1 MSEKRQGT
9 LADRTVDYG
18 LAAMGHRD
26 TLPRTSA
33 GRHIGDQL
41 LRSATS
47 VAANYAEA
55 TEAESPA
62 DFVHKL
68 KISMKELK
76 ESRVWLLFAS
86 RLVPGDAVEALH
98 RESRELMLML
108 ISPADRRPKGS
119 LDGVRKHQYRDGP
132 RSAGQDNR
140 SVGSMPKQKK
150 EIGRERLED
159 PERPN
164 EVK

>member
-1 MSEKRQGT
+1 MQEGKPKR
-9 LADRTVDYG
+9 LAERTVDYG
-18 LAAMGHRD
+18 LAAMWYCD
-26 TLPRTSA
+26 TLPRTAA

-68 KISMKELK
+68 RIAMKELK

-86 RLVPGDAVEALH
+86 RLIPGDAVEAL
-98 RESRELMLML
+98 RTESRELMLML
-108 ISPADRRPKGS
+108 GASINTVTARARQG
-119 LDGVRKHQYRDGP
+119 GTIE
-132 RSAGQDNR
+132 A
-140 SVGSMPKQKK
+140 
-150 EIGRERLED
+150 
-159 PERPN
+159 
-164 EVK
+164 

>member
-1 MSEKRQGT
+1 M
-9 LADRTVDYG
+9 LF
-18 LAAMGHRD
+18 
-26 TLPRTSA
+26 A
-33 GRHIGDQL
+33 GCWL
-41 LRSATS
+41 LKHFARSAS
-47 VAANYAEA
+47 
-55 TEAESPA
+55 SPA

-68 KISMKELK
+68 KIAMKELK

-86 RLVPGDAVEALH
+86 RLVPGDAVEALR

-108 ISPADRRPKGS
+108 ISPADRRQKGS
-119 LDGVRKHQYRDGP
+119 LDGVRKHQYRYGP
-132 RSAGQDNR
+132 RSAGQGNR

>member
-1 MSEKRQGT
+1 MQEGKPKR
-9 LADRTVDYG
+9 LAERTVDYG
-18 LAAMGHRD
+18 LAAMDYCD
-26 TLPRTSA
+26 TLPRTAA

-68 KISMKELK
+68 KIAMKELK

-86 RLVPGDAVEALH
+86 RIVPGNAVEAL
-98 RESRELMLML
+98 RTESRELMLMFGAS
-108 ISPADRRPKGS
+108 INTATAHAR
-119 LDGVRKHQYRDGP
+119 Q
-132 RSAGQDNR
+132 
-140 SVGSMPKQKK
+140 
-150 EIGRERLED
+150 GRTIEA
-159 PERPN
+159 
-164 EVK
+164 

>member
-1 MSEKRQGT
+1 MQEGKPKG
-9 LADRTVDYG
+9 LAERTVDYG
-18 LAAMGHRD
+18 LAAMD
-26 TLPRTSA
+26 YCDALPRTAA

-68 KISMKELK
+68 KIAMKELK

-86 RLVPGDAVEALH
+86 RLVPGDAVEAL
-98 RESRELMLML
+98 RTESRELMLMFGAS
-108 ISPADRRPKGS
+108 INTAPARAR
-119 LDGVRKHQYRDGP
+119 Q
-132 RSAGQDNR
+132 
-140 SVGSMPKQKK
+140 
-150 EIGRERLED
+150 GRTIEA
-159 PERPN
+159 
-164 EVK
+164 

>member
-1 MSEKRQGT
+1 MQEGKPKR
-9 LADRTVDYG
+9 LAERTVDYG
-18 LAAMGHRD
+18 LAAMDCCD
-26 TLPRTSA
+26 TLPRTAA

-68 KISMKELK
+68 KIAMKELK

-86 RLVPGDAVEALH
+86 RLVPGNAVEAL
-98 RESRELMLML
+98 RTESRELMLMFGAS
-108 ISPADRRPKGS
+108 INTATARSRRG
-119 LDGVRKHQYRDGP
+119 GTIEAQARC
-132 RSAGQDNR
+132 RSR
-140 SVGSMPKQKK
+140 TK
-150 EIGRERLED
+150 
-159 PERPN
+159 
-164 EVK
+164 